1 MASEFTPRCP
11 SCYSDDLRPYHPL
24 SKFPFLATWEPYTD
38 ARECATCG
46 KLSHVKE
53 LVELRVLE
61 VTTARNEQ
69 LAMDGKSW
77 SYLADEVI
85 Y

>member
-1 MASEFTPRCP
+1 
-11 SCYSDDLRPYHPL
+11 
-24 SKFPFLATWEPYTD
+24 
-38 ARECATCG
+38 
-46 KLSHVKE
+46 VKE